1 MKVVIMKL
9 TMVEEFIFHFI
20 EILAKFEIH
29 THTKNKTKQIRRDQI
44 KDDAIE
50 IVV

>member
-20 EILAKFEIH
+20 EILAKFEQ
-29 THTKNKTKQIRRDQI
+29 KNTKQRN
-44 KDDAIE
+44 
-50 IVV
+50 